1 VADGGG
7 GDSMLRFQLERGDNM
22 TKHYRKMKRSQRAR
36 LGFIG
41 RKYDMTW
48 WRDDVGRMRGDTRE
62 RKGRRKYQ
70 LG

>member
-7 GDSMLRFQLERGDNM
+7 GDSMLRFRLERGDNM
-22 TKHYRKMKRSQRAR
+22 TKYYRKMKRSQRAR

-41 RKYDMTW
+41 RKHDMTR
-48 WRDDVGRMRGDTRE
+48 WRDDVGRRRGDTRE
-62 RKGRRKYQ
+62 GKGRRKYQ